1 MLTTFYI
8 TFQLIYYI
16 VIRVGRLGVKH
27 YHLKLSLIQLNP
39 LIKLRDLSCRRT
51 VVLKCIYSY
60 PFPFFFTHNG
70 KHPLIRTLRMLA
82 AKQNQAGSYM
92 WVTVKL
98 RWTFQVNQGVWGL
111 VYMYPFLLENG
122 YFFPSVWTTVP
133 AHVSGENGHRKRIFS
148 KNALQSEDFWKL
160 RLKIVYL
167 WTDESG
173 VFEYDD
179 VIHQYLVAWRMLNKG
194 CYRILIIL
202 VFV

>member
-16 VIRVGRLGVKH
+16 AIRVSRLGVKH

-111 VYMYPFLLENG
+111 VHTYPFLLENG
-122 YFFPSVWTTVP
+122 YFSPSVWTTVP
-133 AHVSGENGHRKRIFS
+133 AHVSGENGHRKPIFS
-148 KNALQSEDFWKL
+148 KTLFRVKIFENSG
-160 RLKIVYL
+160 LKSFTCGRTKAEFSNTMMSYINTL
-167 WTDESG
+167 
-173 VFEYDD
+173 
-179 VIHQYLVAWRMLNKG
+179 
-194 CYRILIIL
+194 
-202 VFV
+202 

>member
-16 VIRVGRLGVKH
+16 VIRVDRLGVKH

-82 AKQNQAGSYM
+82 AKQNQAGSY
-92 WVTVKL
+92 
-98 RWTFQVNQGVWGL
+98 
-111 VYMYPFLLENG
+111 
-122 YFFPSVWTTVP
+122 
-133 AHVSGENGHRKRIFS
+133 VSYS
-148 KNALQSEDFWKL
+148 
-160 RLKIVYL
+160 
-167 WTDESG
+167 
-173 VFEYDD
+173 
-179 VIHQYLVAWRMLNKG
+179 
-194 CYRILIIL
+194 
-202 VFV
+202 